1 MAMDVKILAV
11 DDDPEILL
19 IIEKAFEKSGY
30 RIDTAGD
37 SARAISLLEEE
48 DYDVVITDKNL
59 SGSEFQKEDGME
71 ILRYLSRL
79 GGHTQAIMITGY
91 ATIETAIEA
100 MRLGAFDYI
109 VKPFSLDVLKKKVE
123 RILEFRKF
131 LNPEN
136 TIKSFKGFHN
146 QLLNLFENPK
156 REIDSDTERTIKSIL
171 TKVEQFFRVQKEREK
186 IMIEQ
191 RNALAEISSNA
202 EELRETLSEDGISYE
217 LLDKIC
223 TTSNIRF

>member
-1 MAMDVKILAV
+1 MDVKILAV
-11 DDDPEILL
+11 DDDPVIRSL
-19 IIEKAFEKSGY
+19 IVKAFEKSGY
-30 RIDTAGD
+30 QVDEAGEAA
-37 SARAISLLEEE
+37 SAIALLKED

-59 SGSEFQKEDGME
+59 CASEIETEDGME
-71 ILRYLSRL
+71 ILRYVSRS
-79 GGHTQAIMITGY
+79 GGRTEAIMITGY

-100 MRLGAFDYI
+100 MRLGAFDYL

-123 RILEFRKF
+123 RILEFREF

-136 TIKSFKGFHN
+136 TIRSFKGFHN

-156 REIDSDTERTIKSIL
+156 REIDSTTEETIKSIL
-171 TKVEQFFRVQKEREK
+171 TKVEHFFRVQKERES

-191 RNALAEISSNA
+191 RNALAEISSDA
-202 EELRETLSEDGISYE
+202 EELREKLSEEGVSYE

-223 TTSNIRF
+223 DASNRRF

>member
-1 MAMDVKILAV
+1 MDVRILAV
-11 DDDPEILL
+11 DDESNILTM
-19 IIEKAFEKSGY
+19 IGKSFEKSGY
-30 RIDTAGD
+30 RIDKAGN
-37 SARAISLLEEE
+37 AAQAIALLNEN

-59 SGSEFQKEDGME
+59 SAHEAQTEGGME
-71 ILRYLSRL
+71 ILQHLRDC
-79 GGHTQAIMITGY
+79 GGRTEAIMITGY

-109 VKPFSLDVLKKKVE
+109 VKPFSLEVLKAKVD

-146 QLLNLFENPK
+146 QLLNLFENRE
-156 REIDSDTERTIKSIL
+156 REIDSDIERSIKSIL
-171 TKVEQFFRVQKEREK
+171 TKVEHFFRVQKERER

-191 RNALAEISSNA
+191 RNALAEISSDA
-202 EELRETLSEDGISYE
+202 EELRETLSERGVSHE

-223 TTSNIRF
+223 TVSNRRF